1 MHKSKLELYEEVL
14 SALVDHSLSVDNVAF
29 LCNIDCATAEELIDF
44 LQKNRLVENN
54 HSYTKVLY
62 SLTERGEAVYKTLT
76 KTKRLDKLKESVKTI
91 KETKP
96 PRPLS
101 QNRTKEPDQTLSL
114 SHRKRSE
121 EPIQCET
128 QH

>member
-1 MHKSKLELYEEVL
+1 MQKSKLELHEEIL
-14 SALVDHSLSVDNVAF
+14 SMLVDQNLSVDNIAF
-29 LCNIDCATAEELIDF
+29 LCNIDCRTAAELLDF
-44 LQKNRLVENN
+44 LEKNRLVENN
-54 HSYTKVLY
+54 HSYVKVLY

-76 KTKRLDKLKESVKTI
+76 KAKRLNKLKESIKTT

-96 PRPLS
+96 ELS

-114 SHRKRSE
+114 NHHKKSE